1 MPDSSTPFRPLA
13 RVLIGQIIRWAM
25 VCFVLMSMVQTVLE
39 FRQGKADFEAT
50 VRGFSEASVPL
61 LSISLWDIEPDVV
74 DKQLAVMARRPE
86 IAFVSLTTL
95 TGKTFEAGDGTQRQG
110 GTTSR
115 IEVPSPKGTG
125 NIGTLQITAN
135 DAYLYRKITR
145 AIGQLLLGY
154 LVFVVAIC
162 LTTAVLLRRELQRP
176 LAHVAQFAR
185 ELDPAKIATLV
196 QVSRN
201 ARAYRDEVDVL
212 TDGIRQLQ
220 ATIAAHVAD
229 LDQLVDERTRELA
242 LHNLILD
249 QINQM
254 LPLPGVLDTL
264 AHQIELAHPGAWC
277 GIYLLDHDGGH
288 LRVAAAPSLPGF
300 YREAMDGITLGPQAG
315 PCAAAIA
322 RKTSVFEG
330 AKQPH
335 EPAGTYGELAQRADL
350 HACWAQP
357 IFDTQGQVLGVLA
370 LHYRQAMQACDID
383 PVLLGRY
390 AKLAM
395 LAIER
400 KRAEEK
406 LRTLSRAVEQSPV
419 SIVISDPQGRVQYVN
434 PRFEQLTGF
443 TSLEAIGQNTQILSS
458 EENTPGEHR
467 AMWDLVQA
475 GQTWSGEF
483 HSRRKDGS
491 LFWEHVSISPIIDEQ
506 GTLIH
511 FLAVKEDITRDKE
524 VALELQVAKN
534 AAEAANVAKSQFLA
548 TMSHEIRTP
557 MNGILGMAQLLLVPG
572 LTEAKRENYTRTV
585 LSSGQTLLT
594 LLNDILDLSKVEAG
608 KLELCKE
615 VFDPAQLVQETGAL
629 FTQLAA
635 SKGLQ
640 LQAAWVGPAGRR
652 YRADSSRLRQMLSN
666 LIGNAIKFTAQGF
679 VHAVVTEVECTA
691 DHSVLEFSV
700 LDSGIGIAPEKQGLL
715 FKPFTQADSST
726 TREYGGSGLGLS
738 IVRSLAQL
746 MDGTVG
752 LDSTPGDGS
761 RFWFRVRVDTLLP
774 DQNSRQMVR
783 DTTTLP
789 ATDVVD
795 QPAGLVL
802 VVEDN
807 AINRMVVE
815 GMLGMLGLRFISVED
830 GQLAVNAIQ
839 AGLRPDVVLMDMQM
853 PVMDGITA
861 TRQIRQWELETQR
874 ASLPI
879 VALTAGAFE
888 TDRDH
893 CIAAGMNEF
902 MTKPVNIKDLRR
914 VLAQWLA
921 LRT

>member
-1 MPDSSTPFRPLA
+1 
-13 RVLIGQIIRWAM
+13 
-25 VCFVLMSMVQTVLE
+25 
-39 FRQGKADFEAT
+39 
-50 VRGFSEASVPL
+50 
-61 LSISLWDIEPDVV
+61 
-74 DKQLAVMARRPE
+74 
-86 IAFVSLTTL
+86 
-95 TGKTFEAGDGTQRQG
+95 
-110 GTTSR
+110 
-115 IEVPSPKGTG
+115 
-125 NIGTLQITAN
+125 
-135 DAYLYRKITR
+135 
-145 AIGQLLLGY
+145 
-154 LVFVVAIC
+154 
-162 LTTAVLLRRELQRP
+162 
-176 LAHVAQFAR
+176 
-185 ELDPAKIATLV
+185 
-196 QVSRN
+196 
-201 ARAYRDEVDVL
+201 
-212 TDGIRQLQ
+212 
-220 ATIAAHVAD
+220 
-229 LDQLVDERTRELA
+229 
-242 LHNLILD
+242 
-249 QINQM
+249 
-254 LPLPGVLDTL
+254 
-264 AHQIELAHPGAWC
+264 
-277 GIYLLDHDGGH
+277 
-288 LRVAAAPSLPGF
+288 
-300 YREAMDGITLGPQAG
+300 
-315 PCAAAIA
+315 
-322 RKTSVFEG
+322 
-330 AKQPH
+330 
-335 EPAGTYGELAQRADL
+335 
-350 HACWAQP
+350 
-357 IFDTQGQVLGVLA
+357 
-370 LHYRQAMQACDID
+370 
-383 PVLLGRY
+383 
-390 AKLAM
+390 
-395 LAIER
+395 
-400 KRAEEK
+400 
-406 LRTLSRAVEQSPV
+406 
-419 SIVISDPQGRVQYVN
+419 
-434 PRFEQLTGF
+434 
-443 TSLEAIGQNTQILSS
+443 
-458 EENTPGEHR
+458 
-467 AMWDLVQA
+467 
-475 GQTWSGEF
+475 
-483 HSRRKDGS
+483 
-491 LFWEHVSISPIIDEQ
+491 
-506 GTLIH
+506 
-511 FLAVKEDITRDKE
+511 
-524 VALELQVAKN
+524 
-534 AAEAANVAKSQFLA
+534 
-548 TMSHEIRTP
+548 
-557 MNGILGMAQLLLVPG
+557 MAQLLLVPG
-572 LTEAKRENYTRTV
+572 LTEAMRENYTRTV

-640 LQAAWVGPAGRR
+640 LQAVWVGPAGRR

-679 VHAVVTEVECTA
+679 VHAVVTELECTA

-789 ATDVVD
+789 ATAVVD